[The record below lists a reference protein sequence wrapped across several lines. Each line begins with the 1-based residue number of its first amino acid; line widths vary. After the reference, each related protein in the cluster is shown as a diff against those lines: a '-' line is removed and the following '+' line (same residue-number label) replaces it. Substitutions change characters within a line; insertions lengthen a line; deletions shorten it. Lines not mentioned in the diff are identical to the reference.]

1 MIKLFKSLF
10 EKSKELDN
18 TPSYELKSLYEL
30 DKERPLK
37 PKEGISTYPLEINK
51 LLSVKSLSKVEIDD
65 GKGINSNIVDNKELI
80 KFLLKNI
87 NTIYYDNNEVT
98 STSGK
103 YEIVNII
110 IRGKN
115 MSDIPLDFYANDIY
129 TREVVDAVLSEYNL
143 EKFLKLLLE

>member
-10 EKSKELDN
+10 EKSEELDN

-30 DKERPLK
+30 DRERPLK
-37 PKEGISTYPLEINK
+37 PKKGISTYPLEINK

-65 GKGINSNIVDNKELI
+65 GKGINSNVVDNKELI

-98 STSGK
+98 SISGK

>member
-10 EKSKELDN
+10 EKSEELN
-18 TPSYELKSLYEL
+18 KTPSYELKSLYEL
-30 DKERPLK
+30 DKEKRLK
-37 PKEGISTYPLEINK
+37 PKKGISSYLLNINK

-65 GKGINSNIVDNKELI
+65 GKGINSNVVDNKELI
-80 KFLLKNI
+80 KFLLENI

-98 STSGK
+98 SISGK

-129 TREVVDAVLSEYNL
+129 TREVVDAILSEYNL